1 MLHDDFFFLV
11 QNPPAGKLQKAN
23 MMLLSKEMTD
33 KDRSL
38 KTQLLITE
46 NEGKDVVSGEKVW
59 KNKGFF
65 GDIKPEMNLEKVN
78 LPENTLIYIDQSYL
92 STIKSGDIAMYNHNF
107 ILGQLITAAN
117 QPTEI
122 ENYVCKDNEV
132 KLFCCIYDLAAG
144 EFNGI
149 REQLACILRGDQHK
163 IFFSYGYDKSKSQIL
178 YSYSKNQI
186 PDAFV
191 STTFRRHFSQ
201 VVNEKKEKED
211 SSSLFF
217 FLPSITDRKE
227 EINQWKNNTSLT
239 PIDFT
244 IEFIQIF
251 SSKKAKF
258 KRHLLN
264 SLDEKERKPQVE
276 MMYGLF
282 KHMAQYSNQNL
293 SQNVTY
299 LNSKLK
305 KNINEME
312 WSIGSSNSKFKLTY

>member
-1 MLHDDFFFLV
+1 MTIFFLV

-46 NEGKDVVSGEKVW
+46 NEGKDVLSGEKVW
-59 KNKGFF
+59 KNNGFF
-65 GDIKPEMNLEKVN
+65 EDIKPEMNLEKVN
-78 LPENTLIYIDQSYL
+78 LPENTLIYINQS
-92 STIKSGDIAMYNHNF
+92 II
-107 ILGQLITAAN
+107 
-117 QPTEI
+117 
-122 ENYVCKDNEV
+122 
-132 KLFCCIYDLAAG
+132 CCIYDLATG

-149 REQLACILRGDQHK
+149 TEQLAYIVLRGQHE

-191 STTFRRHFSQ
+191 STAFLRHFSE
-201 VVNEKKEKED
+201 VVNEKKEKEYL
-211 SSSLFF
+211 SSLFF

-227 EINQWKNNTSLT
+227 EINQWKNNPNLT
-239 PIDFT
+239 QIDFT
-244 IEFIQIF
+244 IEFIQKF

-258 KRHLLN
+258 EPHLLN
-264 SLDEKERKPQVE
+264 SLDEKEREPQIE

-293 SQNVTY
+293 SRNVTY
-299 LNSKLK
+299 LNSELK

-312 WSIGSSNSKFKLTY
+312 WSIGSSNSKFDSKKFKLTY

>member
-1 MLHDDFFFLV
+1 MLLDDFFFLV
-11 QNPPAGKLQKAN
+11 QNPPVGKLQKAN

-38 KTQLLITE
+38 KTQVLITE
-46 NEGKDVVSGEKVW
+46 NEGKDVLSGGKVW
-59 KNKGFF
+59 KNNGIF

-78 LPENTLIYIDQSYL
+78 LPKKTLIYINQSYL
-92 STIKSGDIAMYNHNF
+92 STVNSGDIAMYNHNF

-117 QPTEI
+117 QPTDI

-132 KLFCCIYDLAAG
+132 KLFCCIYHLATRQFHG
-144 EFNGI
+144 T
-149 REQLACILRGDQHK
+149 REQLAYIVLRGDQHE
-163 IFFSYGYDKSKSQIL
+163 IFYSYGYEKSKSQIL
-178 YSYSKNQI
+178 YWYSKNQI

-191 STTFRRHFSQ
+191 STAFRRHFSE

-227 EINQWKNNTSLT
+227 EINQWKNNPSLT

-244 IEFIQIF
+244 IEFIQKF

-258 KRHLLN
+258 ELHLLN
-264 SLDEKERKPQVE
+264 SLDEKERGPQVE

-293 SQNVTY
+293 SRNVTY

-305 KNINEME
+305 KNINETE
-312 WSIGSSNSKFKLTY
+312 